1 MSLFSD
7 IDGVIKT
14 SSDINELQNRLMEE
28 FALSPHDDLFNQAS
42 KIFLDLLDK
51 DKKSVYDY
59 RMWKWFT
66 WQRPKKCV

>member
-28 FALSPHDDLFNQAS
+28 FALSPPDDLFNQAS

-51 DKKSVYDY
+51 DQKSVYNS
-59 RMWKWFT
+59 
-66 WQRPKKCV
+66 CVRSDK

>member
-28 FALSPHDDLFNQAS
+28 FALSPHDDLFNQA
-42 KIFLDLLDK
+42 
-51 DKKSVYDY
+51 
-59 RMWKWFT
+59 
-66 WQRPKKCV
+66 